1 LLVAQREHTTASAP
15 NPFAIDPS
23 DEVPVGLQ
31 LSWRLR
37 ALISTGQLA
46 AGERLP
52 SFRQL
57 AGWAGVNVNTV
68 RAVYEGLEQE
78 GLVVSHQGQGTFVA
92 AGVDPAPELER
103 IAADALQQAREAGL
117 GPRELAIVAM
127 ACASLPMEGVE
138 TPVLPDLD
146 EESEAIEVRQEL
158 RRQIGRLEAELA
170 SYPRDLRPGELPTA
184 PRRAEA
190 HVAGV
195 PELEETR
202 DTLIAQLSE
211 ARRAAER
218 RAQRQAGER
227 AQRERVR
234 EQHGVRD
241 GGGPEQRSVGGP
253 LGRAMSW
260 WRIKS

>member
-1 LLVAQREHTTASAP
+1 MAQPHRGPSTAP
-15 NPFAIDPS
+15 NPFAIDHS
-23 DEVPVGLQ
+23 DELPVGLQ

-46 AGERLP
+46 PNERLP

-57 AGWAGVNVNTV
+57 AAWAGVNLNTV
-68 RAVYEGLEQE
+68 RAVYEGLERE
-78 GLVVSHQGQGTFVA
+78 GLVISRQGQGTFVA

-103 IAADALQQAREAGL
+103 IAAEALQRARDAGL

-127 ACASLPMEGVE
+127 TCASLPAEEGEVL
-138 TPVLPDLD
+138 PPALPDLD

-170 SYPRDLRPGELPTA
+170 VYARDLRPGELPTA

-195 PELEETR
+195 SELEQTR

-211 ARRAAER
+211 ARGEVER
-218 RAQRQAGER
+218 RAQRKVQER
-227 AQRERVR
+227 AQRERAR
-234 EQHGVRD
+234 EQETHDRGA
-241 GGGPEQRSVGGP
+241 PERSAGGP

-260 WRIKS
+260 WRAKP